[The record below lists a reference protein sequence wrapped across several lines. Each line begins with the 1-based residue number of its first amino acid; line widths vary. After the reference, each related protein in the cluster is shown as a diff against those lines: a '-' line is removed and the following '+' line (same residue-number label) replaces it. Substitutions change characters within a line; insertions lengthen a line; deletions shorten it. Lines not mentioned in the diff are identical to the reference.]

1 MLRECSEKAKG
12 DELPFYD
19 SMIHMKKMK
28 SVPTAKQSL
37 FGHIKEMW
45 KEKNGATKKADIV
58 L

>member
-19 SMIHMKKMK
+19 SYEKKMK